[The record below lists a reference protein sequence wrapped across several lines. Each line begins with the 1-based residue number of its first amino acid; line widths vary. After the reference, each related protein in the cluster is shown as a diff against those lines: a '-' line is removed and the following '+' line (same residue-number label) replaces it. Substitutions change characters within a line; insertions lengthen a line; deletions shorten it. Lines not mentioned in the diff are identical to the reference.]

1 MSTQTTCKNCNAT
14 LDEGTVFCPM
24 CGTKREVTSPP
35 EKNVFCSKCG
45 KPSGAEL
52 AFVRN
57 VVILFVKM
65 PRLLPLITTMNQK
78 KILREC

>member
-24 CGTKREVTSPP
+24 CGTKREVASPLR
-35 EKNVFCSKCG
+35 KTYSAQNVGNHPVRSW
-45 KPSGAEL
+45 L
-52 AFVRN
+52 FVRN

-78 KILREC
+78 RY